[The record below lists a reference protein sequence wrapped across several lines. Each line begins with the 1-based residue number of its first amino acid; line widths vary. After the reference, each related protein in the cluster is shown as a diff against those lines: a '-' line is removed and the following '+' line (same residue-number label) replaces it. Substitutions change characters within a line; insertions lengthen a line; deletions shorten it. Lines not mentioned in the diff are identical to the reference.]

1 MMDFTALDVTLLRM
15 LISIG
20 SPQLKGAK
28 LKGLG
33 FIQEPVI
40 VCFEICSKGK
50 ELQFFFFFKIGN
62 QKPERDSCFLVPILA
77 K

>member
-50 ELQFFFFFKIGN
+50 ELQFFFFF
-62 QKPERDSCFLVPILA
+62 
-77 K
+77 